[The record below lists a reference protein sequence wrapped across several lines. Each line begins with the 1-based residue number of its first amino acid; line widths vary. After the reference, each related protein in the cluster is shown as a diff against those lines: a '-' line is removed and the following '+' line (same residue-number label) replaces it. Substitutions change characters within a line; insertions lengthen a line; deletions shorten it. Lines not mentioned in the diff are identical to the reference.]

1 MPPVLASAA
10 LRRLLAILVSLP
22 PLAVHA
28 AEPADRV
35 FLSAAAYTVDA
46 ARSWAQA
53 VAVRGDRIVYV
64 GTDDGARA
72 FIGPATR
79 VEDLSG
85 RLLLPAF
92 HDSHVHPLTSG
103 VELAKCDLN
112 SAANADE
119 VIRRVRDYASA
130 HPHSAWIE
138 GGGWDLPLFPA
149 ANPGKRALD
158 SLVPDRPAI
167 LWAADG
173 HSAWVNSRALAL
185 AGITAATPDPPRG
198 RIERDPAT
206 GEPSGT
212 LREEAAD
219 LVGDL
224 VPEPS
229 DDERRAGLAR
239 AVEILHGFGIV
250 SIQEAHAGESDLRIY
265 RDLDRRGALGLRV
278 VAALGTDAAR
288 GAEQVADLERLR
300 AADWGPHVRAS
311 AAKIFADG
319 VIESGT
325 AALLEPYLPPLHG
338 RGELNFGAERL
349 TDLVTAL
356 DKAGFQIHVHA
367 IGDRA
372 IRSAL
377 DALGAARARNA
388 VRDWR
393 PILAHIQLF
402 DPTDIPRFRELGAI
416 ADFQPLWAFP
426 DPYIRELT
434 EPILGPARSRWLYPI
449 ASVARSGAALA
460 AGSDWSVS
468 SPNPLLGMQVAIT
481 RCDPDAAACSPWI
494 PEERVDLATM
504 LAAYTIGGAYANF
517 EERESGSI
525 EVGKKADLVVLD
537 RNLFAIPPQEIGRTR
552 VLATYFEGAEV
563 FRAAA
568 AP

>member
-1 MPPVLASAA
+1 MPPALASAA
-10 LRRLLAILVSLP
+10 RRVLAILAFLN

-35 FLSAAAYTVDA
+35 FLSAAVYTVDA

-64 GTDDGARA
+64 GTNDGARG
-72 FIGPATR
+72 FVGPATR
-79 VEDLSG
+79 IEDLAG
-85 RLLLPAF
+85 QMLLPAF

-103 VELAKCDLN
+103 VELVKCDLN
-112 SAANADE
+112 NAAAAEE
-119 VIRRVRDYASA
+119 VMRRVRAYAAA
-130 HPHSAWIE
+130 HPYSAWIE

-149 ANPGKRALD
+149 GNPGKEMLD
-158 SLVPDRPAI
+158 ALVPDRPAL

-198 RIERDPAT
+198 RIEHDAAT

-212 LREEAAD
+212 LREAAAD

-229 DDERRAGLAR
+229 EDERRAGLAR

-265 RDLDRRGALGLRV
+265 RDLDRQGALGVRV

-300 AADWGPHVRAS
+300 AADWGPHVRAQ
-311 AAKIFADG
+311 AAKVFADG

-325 AALLEPYLPPLHG
+325 AALLAPYLPPLQG
-338 RGELNFGAERL
+338 RGELNFSAERL
-349 TDLVTAL
+349 SALAVAL

-372 IRSAL
+372 IRSTL
-377 DALGAARARNA
+377 DALAAARARNG
-388 VRDWR
+388 VRDAR

-402 DPTDIPRFRELGAI
+402 DPADIPRFRELGAI
-416 ADFQPLWAFP
+416 ADFQPLWAYA
-426 DPYIRELT
+426 DSYIRDLT
-434 EPILGPARSRWLYPI
+434 EPVLGSARSRWLYPI

-481 RCDPDAAACSPWI
+481 RCAPGAAECTPWI
-494 PEERVDLATM
+494 PEERVDLATI

-525 EVGKKADLVVLD
+525 EVGKLADLVVLD
-537 RNLFAIPPQEIGRTR
+537 RNLFAIPPEEIGRAR
-552 VLATYFEGAEV
+552 VLATYFEGGEV

-568 AP
+568 R